1 MPRFAYEVR
10 KESGRTERGTAQGAN
25 EEAVRRQLRAQGY
38 MVVTIE
44 AVTARVAGP
53 ETPREMFARRVLA
66 PVFYPVNSKAL
77 AMFFASVRVLVSAGM
92 SVSEAMGTLSQQ
104 TGNPTLQKA
113 AEEMREA
120 AIGGRPMSQVLGRY
134 PSAFSPATVA
144 VMEAGEES
152 GLIERTLERLTKY
165 FDRSYEME
173 QMYRWQTF
181 YPKLMLIGLV
191 VLPTVPALLL
201 HGFQP
206 WLMLVLARALPLAL
220 GLVLV
225 WYGWR
230 LLRRIESF
238 SQTIDRIKLG
248 MPWFGSLARR
258 TATARWARAL
268 AMLMEAGV
276 PVHRSLVAAA
286 AASGNKGLE
295 ASLAGEA
302 EGVLHGKTL
311 TEVVRASN
319 AVPRL
324 ATDMLA
330 TAEKSGSVEG
340 ALEKLADYFESET
353 DVGGKQTAMSVGL
366 GLYLL
371 VAAAIG
377 YVVVT
382 SWMSYA
388 QGYSAMIE

>member
-10 KESGRTERGTAQGAN
+10 EESGRTERGTARGAN

-38 MVVTIE
+38 LVVTVE
-44 AVTARVAGP
+44 PVTERVAEP

-66 PVFYPVNSKAL
+66 PVFYPVDSRSL

-104 TGNPTLQKA
+104 TGNPTLRKA

-134 PSAFSPATVA
+134 PSAFNPATVA
-144 VMEAGEES
+144 AMEAGEES
-152 GLIERTLERLTKY
+152 GLVERTVERLTKY
-165 FDRSYEME
+165 FDRTYELE

-181 YPKLMLIGLV
+181 YPKLLLIGLV
-191 VLPTVPALLL
+191 VIPTVPALVL
-201 HGFQP
+201 HGFAP
-206 WLMLVLARALPLAL
+206 WLRLILARALPLAL
-220 GLVLV
+220 GIVLL

-238 SQTIDRIKLG
+238 GQAIDRIKLVI
-248 MPWFGSLARR
+248 PWFGSLARR

-268 AMLMEAGV
+268 AMLSEAGV
-276 PVHRSLVAAA
+276 PVHRALVAAA
-286 AASGNKGLE
+286 AASGNKGVE
-295 ASLAGEA
+295 ASLVREA

-319 AVPRL
+319 EMPRL

-330 TAEKSGSVEG
+330 TAEKSGSIEG

-353 DVGGKQTAMSVGL
+353 DVGGKQTAMTIGL
-366 GLYLL
+366 GIYLL
-371 VAAAIG
+371 IAAVVG
-377 YVVVT
+377 YVVIT

-388 QGYSAMIE
+388 QGYNAMIE